1 MSGGAPRG
9 RRSGRRRSERAAAHG
24 ERRAPPHHRPCN
36 RNRRRRR
43 RRRRLRRN
51 GGKMRRSRALRRPRS
66 LSQRRRARR
75 GRRSPRPARPPARER
90 PPLCARPRPRRSRK
104 RGEKRR
110 PWRANRGRGG
120 SKHHPLRLTRS
131 LSLAPRS
138 AQPSLGALVRRNPLL
153 LARKKRTPMSGLCL
167 VLPDPRGVAAPAG
180 RDPRPGHSSGV
191 FCLLASM
198 ATARSTAR
206 PTETFRC
213 GWARSLRR
221 RRNRMHPAAKEVG
234 HLGAML
240 A

>member
-9 RRSGRRRSERAAAHG
+9 RRSGRRRSERAAARG
-24 ERRAPPHHRPCN
+24 ERRAPPHHRPCS
-36 RNRRRRR
+36 RRRRH
-43 RRRRLRRN
+43 LRRS
-51 GGKMRRSRALRRPRS
+51 GGKMRRSRALRRPS

-90 PPLCARPRPRRSRK
+90 PPHCARPRPRHSRK

-110 PWRANRGRGG
+110 PWRANPGRGG
-120 SKHHPLRLTRS
+120 SRRHPLRLTRS

-138 AQPSLGALVRRNPLL
+138 AQPTLGALVRRNPLH
-153 LARKKRTPMSGLCL
+153 LARKERTWMSGLCL

-180 RDPRPGHSSGV
+180 RAPRPGRSSGV

-221 RRNRMHPAAKEVG
+221 RRNRMQLAAKEVG